1 MKIKKYVVNDMNEAM
16 TRIRYELGADAI
28 IISQRKVRKGGFL
41 GLFSKKSLE
50 VTAAIDNYSKEKKH
64 NYNTEDKINKG
75 NNNKGNNNKGN
86 NIEVIKRMIEERN
99 NNNNIKYD
107 NNIDHDT
114 NILDSYREILE
125 SKSESFEN
133 KRSKGEE
140 FTKTKDLMDEI
151 RDLKKIVKDMG
162 KNQKTYEEENSSL
175 LNFFKN
181 LDLEEEFIETIIKK
195 VGNLEENLEEREK
208 IKRVIENTIDIRSN
222 SVGKVTVLVGPTG
235 VGKTTTIAKL
245 AGKLSLIDKKKV
257 GLITID
263 TYRIGAVEQLKTY
276 ADIMNIPFKVVFSI
290 KDMEKAIIDLDY
302 CDVILVDTTG
312 RSSKNMMQI
321 SELRAFIEK
330 IKEKSVHLV
339 MSASTKN
346 KDIETIIK
354 GYTILEYEN
363 IIITKLDETSTY
375 GSILTILDK
384 GKKPISFITTGQ
396 DVPDDIKE
404 GNKEEIAKIVLGE
417 NKLC

>member
-64 NYNTEDKINKG
+64 NSNTEDKI
-75 NNNKGNNNKGN
+75 NKGNNNKGN

-99 NNNNIKYD
+99 NNNKYD

>member
-28 IISQRKVRKGGFL
+28 IISQRKVRRRGFL

-64 NYNTEDKINKG
+64 NYNTGYKV
-75 NNNKGNNNKGN
+75 NNEN
-86 NIEVIKRMIEERN
+86 NIEIIKKMIEERN
-99 NNNNIKYD
+99 NNAKFNSNI
-107 NNIDHDT
+107 NSDT
-114 NILDSYREILE
+114 NVSDRYKEIVI
-125 SKSESFEN
+125 SKNDKFEN
-133 KRSKGEE
+133 KSIKEKDTTE
-140 FTKTKDLMDEI
+140 TKALMDEI
-151 RDLKKIVKDMG
+151 RGLKTIVENMG
-162 KNQKTYEEENSSL
+162 KNQKSNKDEDSSL
-175 LNFFKN
+175 MKFFKDM
-181 LDLEEEFIETIIKK
+181 DLEEELIENIIKK
-195 VGNLEENLEEREK
+195 VRNLEDNIDEREK
-208 IKRVIENTIDIRSN
+208 IKRVIEDNIEIKLN
-222 SVGKVTVLVGPTG
+222 SVGKITVLVGPTG

-245 AGKLSLIDKKKV
+245 AGKLALIDKKKV
-257 GLITID
+257 GFITID

-290 KDMEKAIIDLDY
+290 KDMEKAITDLQY

-339 MSASTKN
+339 ISASTKN

-354 GYTILEYEN
+354 GYNVLDYEN

-375 GSILTILDK
+375 GSILTILDEA
-384 GKKPISFITTGQ
+384 KKPISFITTGQ

-404 GNKEEIAKIVLGE
+404 GNKEEIAKIILGE

>member
-28 IISQRKVRKGGFL
+28 IISQRKIRKGGFL

-50 VTAAIDNYSKEKKH
+50 VTAAIDNYSTEKK
-64 NYNTEDKINKG
+64 YNSNTVNKI
-75 NNNKGNNNKGN
+75 NKGN
-86 NIEVIKRMIEERN
+86 NIEVIKRMLEERN
-99 NNNNIKYD
+99 NNVKYD
-107 NNIDHDT
+107 NNINHDT
-114 NILDSYREILE
+114 NALDSYKEILE
-125 SKSESFEN
+125 SKSEGSQN
-133 KRSKGEE
+133 KRFKGKKFSES
-140 FTKTKDLMDEI
+140 KDLMDEI
-151 RDLKKIVKDMG
+151 RDLKKIVKDIG
-162 KNQKTYEEENSSL
+162 KSEKSYADENSSL
-175 LNFFKN
+175 VKFFKD
-181 LDLEEEFIETIIKK
+181 LDLEEEFIEEIIKK

-208 IKRVIENTIDIRSN
+208 IKRVIEDTIDVRVN
-222 SVGKVTVLVGPTG
+222 SVGKVTVLIGPTG

-339 MSASTKN
+339 ISASTKN

-354 GYTILEYEN
+354 GYSILEYEN
-363 IIITKLDETSTY
+363 IIITKLDETSIY

>member
-1 MKIKKYVVNDMNEAM
+1 MK
-16 TRIRYELGADAI
+16 
-28 IISQRKVRKGGFL
+28 
-41 GLFSKKSLE
+41 
-50 VTAAIDNYSKEKKH
+50 
-64 NYNTEDKINKG
+64 
-75 NNNKGNNNKGN
+75 NN
-86 NIEVIKRMIEERN
+86 
-99 NNNNIKYD
+99 
-107 NNIDHDT
+107 
-114 NILDSYREILE
+114 
-125 SKSESFEN
+125 
-133 KRSKGEE
+133 
-140 FTKTKDLMDEI
+140 
-151 RDLKKIVKDMG
+151 
-162 KNQKTYEEENSSL
+162 
-175 LNFFKN
+175 
-181 LDLEEEFIETIIKK
+181 KK

-208 IKRVIENTIDIRSN
+208 IKRVIEDTIDVRVN

-339 MSASTKN
+339 ISASTKN

-354 GYTILEYEN
+354 GYSILEYEN
-363 IIITKLDETSTY
+363 IIITKLDETSIY

-384 GKKPISFITTGQ
+384 GKNPISFITTGQ

>member
-50 VTAAIDNYSKEKKH
+50 VTAAIDNYSTEKE
-64 NYNTEDKINKG
+64 YNSNTVDKINKG
-75 NNNKGNNNKGN
+75 S
-86 NIEVIKRMIEERN
+86 NIETIKRMIEERN
-99 NNNNIKYD
+99 NNVEYD
-107 NNIDHDT
+107 NDINHDT
-114 NILDSYREILE
+114 NVLDNYKAVLE
-125 SKSESFEN
+125 SKSESFQN
-133 KRSKGEE
+133 KIFRGKE
-140 FTKTKDLMDEI
+140 FTETKNLMDEI
-151 RDLKKIVKDMG
+151 KDLKKMVKDIG
-162 KNQKTYEEENSSL
+162 KSEKSYADENSSL
-175 LNFFKN
+175 VNFFKDF
-181 LDLEEEFIETIIKK
+181 DLEEEFIEKIIKK
-195 VGNLEENLEEREK
+195 VGDLEDNLEEREK
-208 IKRVIENTIDIRSN
+208 IKRVIEDTIDVRVN

-276 ADIMNIPFKVVFSI
+276 ADIMNIPFRVVFSM

-330 IKEKSVHLV
+330 IKEKSIHLV
-339 MSASTKN
+339 ISASTKN
-346 KDIETIIK
+346 RDIETIIK
-354 GYTILEYEN
+354 GYTVLEYEN

-384 GKKPISFITTGQ
+384 AKKPISFITTGQ

>member
-16 TRIRYELGADAI
+16 TRIRYELGTDAI

-64 NYNTEDKINKG
+64 NPNTEDKINKG
-75 NNNKGNNNKGN
+75 NN
-86 NIEVIKRMIEERN
+86 IEAIKRMIEERN
-99 NNNNIKYD
+99 NNIKCD

-133 KRSKGEE
+133 KRSKGKE
-140 FTKTKDLMDEI
+140 FTETKDLMNEI
-151 RDLKKIVKDMG
+151 RDLKKIVKDIG
-162 KNQKTYEEENSSL
+162 KNEKSYEDENSSL
-175 LNFFKN
+175 VNFFKD
-181 LDLEEEFIETIIKK
+181 LDLQEEFIEKIIKK
-195 VGNLEENLEEREK
+195 VGDLEDNLEEREK

-222 SVGKVTVLVGPTG
+222 SVDKVTVLVGPTG

-290 KDMEKAIIDLDY
+290 KDMEKSIIDLDY

-339 MSASTKN
+339 ISASTKN

>member
-16 TRIRYELGADAI
+16 TRIRYELGTDAI

-64 NYNTEDKINKG
+64 NSNTEDKINKE
-75 NNNKGNNNKGN
+75 N
-86 NIEVIKRMIEERN
+86 NIEVIKRMIEER
-99 NNNNIKYD
+99 NNNIKYD

-114 NILDSYREILE
+114 NILDSYKEILE

-133 KRSKGEE
+133 KRSKGKE
-140 FTKTKDLMDEI
+140 FAETKDLMNEI
-151 RDLKKIVKDMG
+151 RDLKKIVKDIG
-162 KNQKTYEEENSSL
+162 KNEKSYEDESSSL
-175 LNFFKN
+175 VNFFKD
-181 LDLEEEFIETIIKK
+181 LDLEEEFIEKIIKK
-195 VGNLEENLEEREK
+195 VGDLEDNLEEREK

-290 KDMEKAIIDLDY
+290 KDMEKSIIDLDY

-339 MSASTKN
+339 ISASTKN

-384 GKKPISFITTGQ
+384 GKEPISFITTGQ

>member
-75 NNNKGNNNKGN
+75 NNNKGNN
-86 NIEVIKRMIEERN
+86 IEVIKRMIEER

>member
-16 TRIRYELGADAI
+16 TRIRYELGTDAI

-64 NYNTEDKINKG
+64 NSNTEDKINKG
-75 NNNKGNNNKGN
+75 NNNKGNN
-86 NIEVIKRMIEERN
+86 IEAIKRMIEER
-99 NNNNIKYD
+99 NNNIKYD

-133 KRSKGEE
+133 KRSKGKE
-140 FTKTKDLMDEI
+140 FAETKDLMNEI
-151 RDLKKIVKDMG
+151 RDLKKIVKDIG
-162 KNQKTYEEENSSL
+162 KNEKSYEDENSL
-175 LNFFKN
+175 LVNFFKD
-181 LDLEEEFIETIIKK
+181 LDLEEEFIEKIIKK
-195 VGNLEENLEEREK
+195 VDELEDNLEEREK

-222 SVGKVTVLVGPTG
+222 SVDKVTVLVGPTG

-290 KDMEKAIIDLDY
+290 KDMEKSIIDLDY

-339 MSASTKN
+339 ISASTKN

-404 GNKEEIAKIVLGE
+404 GNKEEIGKIVLGE

>member
-16 TRIRYELGADAI
+16 TRIRYELGTDAI

-64 NYNTEDKINKG
+64 NSNTEDKI
-75 NNNKGNNNKGN
+75 NKGN
-86 NIEVIKRMIEERN
+86 NIEVIKRMLEER
-99 NNNNIKYD
+99 NNNIKYD

-114 NILDSYREILE
+114 NILDSYKEILE
-125 SKSESFEN
+125 SKSESLEN
-133 KRSKGEE
+133 KRSKGKE
-140 FTKTKDLMDEI
+140 FTETKDLMNEI
-151 RDLKKIVKDMG
+151 RDLKKIVKDIG
-162 KNQKTYEEENSSL
+162 KNEKSYEDENSSL
-175 LNFFKN
+175 VNFFKD
-181 LDLEEEFIETIIKK
+181 LDLEEEFIEKIIKK
-195 VGNLEENLEEREK
+195 VGNLEDNLEEREK
-208 IKRVIENTIDIRSN
+208 IRRVIENTIDIRSN
-222 SVGKVTVLVGPTG
+222 SVDKVTVLVGPTG

-290 KDMEKAIIDLDY
+290 KDMEKSIIDLDY

-339 MSASTKN
+339 ISASTKN

>member
-28 IISQRKVRKGGFL
+28 IISQRKIRKGGFL

-50 VTAAIDNYSKEKKH
+50 VTAAIDNYSTEKK
-64 NYNTEDKINKG
+64 YNSNTVNKI
-75 NNNKGNNNKGN
+75 NKGN
-86 NIEVIKRMIEERN
+86 NIEVIKRMLEERN
-99 NNNNIKYD
+99 NNVKHD
-107 NNIDHDT
+107 NNINHDT
-114 NILDSYREILE
+114 NVLDSYKEILE
-125 SKSESFEN
+125 SKSESFQN
-133 KRSKGEE
+133 KSFKGKE
-140 FTKTKDLMDEI
+140 FSETKDLMYEI
-151 RDLKKIVKDMG
+151 RDLKKIVKDIG
-162 KNQKTYEEENSSL
+162 KSEKSYADENSSL
-175 LNFFKN
+175 VKFFKD
-181 LDLEEEFIETIIKK
+181 LDLEEEFIEEIIKK
-195 VGNLEENLEEREK
+195 AGNLEENLEEREK
-208 IKRVIENTIDIRSN
+208 IKRVIEDTIDVRVN
-222 SVGKVTVLVGPTG
+222 SVGKVTVLIGPTG

-339 MSASTKN
+339 ISASTKN

-354 GYTILEYEN
+354 GYSILEYEN
-363 IIITKLDETSTY
+363 IIITKLDETSIY

>member
-16 TRIRYELGADAI
+16 TRIRYELGTDAI

-64 NYNTEDKINKG
+64 NSNTEGKI
-75 NNNKGNNNKGN
+75 NKGNNNKGN

-99 NNNNIKYD
+99 NNIKYD

-114 NILDSYREILE
+114 NILDSYREILGSE
-125 SKSESFEN
+125 SESFEN
-133 KRSKGEE
+133 KRSKGKE
-140 FTKTKDLMDEI
+140 FAETKDLMNEI
-151 RDLKKIVKDMG
+151 RDLKKIVKDIG
-162 KNQKTYEEENSSL
+162 KNEKSYEDENSSL
-175 LNFFKN
+175 VNFFKD
-181 LDLEEEFIETIIKK
+181 LDLEEEFIEKIIKK
-195 VGNLEENLEEREK
+195 VDDLEDNLEEREK

-222 SVGKVTVLVGPTG
+222 SVDKVTVLVGPTG

-290 KDMEKAIIDLDY
+290 KDMEKSIIDLDY

-330 IKEKSVHLV
+330 IKEKSMHLV
-339 MSASTKN
+339 ISASTKN

-384 GKKPISFITTGQ
+384 AKKPISFITTGQ

-404 GNKEEIAKIVLGE
+404 GNKEEIAEIVLGE

>member
-1 MKIKKYVVNDMNEAM
+1 M
-16 TRIRYELGADAI
+16 L
-28 IISQRKVRKGGFL
+28 
-41 GLFSKKSLE
+41 
-50 VTAAIDNYSKEKKH
+50 
-64 NYNTEDKINKG
+64 
-75 NNNKGNNNKGN
+75 
-86 NIEVIKRMIEERN
+86 EERN
-99 NNNNIKYD
+99 NNVKYD
-107 NNIDHDT
+107 NNINHDT
-114 NILDSYREILE
+114 NALDRYKEILE
-125 SKSESFEN
+125 SKSEGAQN
-133 KRSKGEE
+133 KSLKGKKFSES
-140 FTKTKDLMDEI
+140 KDLMDEI
-151 RDLKKIVKDMG
+151 RDLKKIVKDIG
-162 KNQKTYEEENSSL
+162 KSEKSYADENSSL
-175 LNFFKN
+175 VKFFKD
-181 LDLEEEFIETIIKK
+181 LDLEEEFIEEIIKK

-208 IKRVIENTIDIRSN
+208 IKRVIEDTIDVRVN

-339 MSASTKN
+339 ISASTKN
-346 KDIETIIK
+346 KDIETIVK
-354 GYTILEYEN
+354 GYSILEYEN
-363 IIITKLDETSTY
+363 IIITKLDETSIY

-384 GKKPISFITTGQ
+384 GKNPISFITTGQ

>member
-28 IISQRKVRKGGFL
+28 IISQRKIRKGGFL

-50 VTAAIDNYSKEKKH
+50 VTAAIDNYSTEKK
-64 NYNTEDKINKG
+64 YNSNTVNKI
-75 NNNKGNNNKGN
+75 NKGN
-86 NIEVIKRMIEERN
+86 NIEVIKRMLEERN
-99 NNNNIKYD
+99 NNVKYD
-107 NNIDHDT
+107 NNINHDT
-114 NILDSYREILE
+114 NALDRYKEILE
-125 SKSESFEN
+125 SKSEGAQN
-133 KRSKGEE
+133 KSLKGKKFSES
-140 FTKTKDLMDEI
+140 KDLMDEI
-151 RDLKKIVKDMG
+151 RDLKKIVKDIG
-162 KNQKTYEEENSSL
+162 KSEKSYADENSSL
-175 LNFFKN
+175 MKFFKD
-181 LDLEEEFIETIIKK
+181 LDLEEEFIEEIIKK

-208 IKRVIENTIDIRSN
+208 IKRVIEDTIDVRVN

-330 IKEKSVHLV
+330 IKEKSIHLV
-339 MSASTKN
+339 ISASTKN

-354 GYTILEYEN
+354 GYSILEYEN
-363 IIITKLDETSTY
+363 IIITKLDETSIY

-384 GKKPISFITTGQ
+384 GKNPISFITTGQ

>member
-16 TRIRYELGADAI
+16 TRIRYELGTDAI

-64 NYNTEDKINKG
+64 NSNTEDKI
-75 NNNKGNNNKGN
+75 NKGNNNKGN
-86 NIEVIKRMIEERN
+86 NIEVIKRMIEER
-99 NNNNIKYD
+99 NNNIKYD

-133 KRSKGEE
+133 KRSKEKE
-140 FTKTKDLMDEI
+140 FAETKDLMNEI
-151 RDLKKIVKDMG
+151 RDLKKIVKDIG
-162 KNQKTYEEENSSL
+162 KNEKSYEDENSSL
-175 LNFFKN
+175 VNFFKD
-181 LDLEEEFIETIIKK
+181 LDLEEEFIEKIIKK
-195 VGNLEENLEEREK
+195 VDDLEDNLEEREK

-222 SVGKVTVLVGPTG
+222 SVDKVTVLVGPTG

-290 KDMEKAIIDLDY
+290 KDMEKSIIDLDY

-339 MSASTKN
+339 ISASTKN

>member
-75 NNNKGNNNKGN
+75 NNNKGNN
-86 NIEVIKRMIEERN
+86 IEVIKRMIEERN
-99 NNNNIKYD
+99 NNNKYD

-321 SELRAFIEK
+321 LELRAFIEK

>member
-64 NYNTEDKINKG
+64 NYNTEDKI
-75 NNNKGNNNKGN
+75 NKGNNNKGN

>member
-16 TRIRYELGADAI
+16 TRIRYELGTDAI

-64 NYNTEDKINKG
+64 NSNTEDKINKE
-75 NNNKGNNNKGN
+75 N
-86 NIEVIKRMIEERN
+86 NIEVIKKMIEERN
-99 NNNNIKYD
+99 NNTKYD

-114 NILDSYREILE
+114 NILDSYKEILE
-125 SKSESFEN
+125 SKSKSFEN
-133 KRSKGEE
+133 KRSKGKE
-140 FTKTKDLMDEI
+140 FTETKDLMDEI
-151 RDLKKIVKDMG
+151 RDLKKIVKDIG
-162 KNQKTYEEENSSL
+162 KNEKSYEDENSSL
-175 LNFFKN
+175 VNFFKD
-181 LDLEEEFIETIIKK
+181 LDLEEEFIEKIIKK
-195 VGNLEENLEEREK
+195 VGDLEDNLEEREK

-290 KDMEKAIIDLDY
+290 KDMEKSIIDLDY

-339 MSASTKN
+339 ISASTKN

>member
-28 IISQRKVRKGGFL
+28 IISQRKIRKGGFL

-50 VTAAIDNYSKEKKH
+50 VTAAIDNYSTEKK
-64 NYNTEDKINKG
+64 YNSNTVNKI
-75 NNNKGNNNKGN
+75 NKGN
-86 NIEVIKRMIEERN
+86 NIEVIKRMLEERN
-99 NNNNIKYD
+99 NNVKYD
-107 NNIDHDT
+107 NNINHDT
-114 NILDSYREILE
+114 NALDSYKEILE
-125 SKSESFEN
+125 SKSEGSQN
-133 KRSKGEE
+133 KGFKGKKFSES
-140 FTKTKDLMDEI
+140 KDLMDEI
-151 RDLKKIVKDMG
+151 RDLKKIVKDIG
-162 KNQKTYEEENSSL
+162 KSEKSYADENYSL
-175 LNFFKN
+175 VKFFKD
-181 LDLEEEFIETIIKK
+181 LDLEEEFIEGIIKK
-195 VGNLEENLEEREK
+195 AGNLEENLEEREK
-208 IKRVIENTIDIRSN
+208 IKRVIEDAIDVRVN

-276 ADIMNIPFKVVFSI
+276 ADIMNIPFKVAFSI

-339 MSASTKN
+339 ISASTKN

-354 GYTILEYEN
+354 GYSILEYEN
-363 IIITKLDETSTY
+363 IIITKLDETSIY

>member
-16 TRIRYELGADAI
+16 TRIRYELGTDAI

-64 NYNTEDKINKG
+64 NSNTEDKINKR
-75 NNNKGNNNKGN
+75 N
-86 NIEVIKRMIEERN
+86 NIEVIKRMIEEK
-99 NNNNIKYD
+99 NNNIKYD
-107 NNIDHDT
+107 NNINHDT
-114 NILDSYREILE
+114 NILDSYKEILE

-133 KRSKGEE
+133 KRSKGKE
-140 FTKTKDLMDEI
+140 FAETKDLMDEI
-151 RDLKKIVKDMG
+151 RDLKKIVKDIG
-162 KNQKTYEEENSSL
+162 KNEKSYEDENSSL
-175 LNFFKN
+175 VNFFKD
-181 LDLEEEFIETIIKK
+181 LDLEEEFIEKIIKK
-195 VGNLEENLEEREK
+195 VGDLEDNLEEREK

-222 SVGKVTVLVGPTG
+222 SVDKVTVLVGPTG

-290 KDMEKAIIDLDY
+290 KDIEKSIIDLDY

-339 MSASTKN
+339 ISASTKN

>member
-28 IISQRKVRKGGFL
+28 IISQRKIRKGGFL

-50 VTAAIDNYSKEKKH
+50 VTAAIDNYSTEKK
-64 NYNTEDKINKG
+64 YNSNTVNKI
-75 NNNKGNNNKGN
+75 NKGN
-86 NIEVIKRMIEERN
+86 NIEVIKRMLEERN
-99 NNNNIKYD
+99 NNVKYD
-107 NNIDHDT
+107 NNINHDT
-114 NILDSYREILE
+114 NALDSYKEILE
-125 SKSESFEN
+125 SKSEGSKNKSF
-133 KRSKGEE
+133 KGKKFSES
-140 FTKTKDLMDEI
+140 KDLMDEI
-151 RDLKKIVKDMG
+151 RDLKKIVKDIG
-162 KNQKTYEEENSSL
+162 KSEKCYADENSSL
-175 LNFFKN
+175 VNFFKD
-181 LDLEEEFIETIIKK
+181 LDLEEEFIEKIIKK
-195 VGNLEENLEEREK
+195 VGDLEDNLEEREK
-208 IKRVIENTIDIRSN
+208 IKRVIEDTIDVRVN

-290 KDMEKAIIDLDY
+290 KDMGKAIIDLDY

-339 MSASTKN
+339 ISASTKN

-354 GYTILEYEN
+354 GYSILEYEN
-363 IIITKLDETSTY
+363 IIITKLDETSIY

>member
-28 IISQRKVRKGGFL
+28 IISQRKVRRRGFL

-64 NYNTEDKINKG
+64 NYNTGYKV
-75 NNNKGNNNKGN
+75 NNEN
-86 NIEVIKRMIEERN
+86 NIEIIKKMIEERN
-99 NNNNIKYD
+99 NNAKFNS
-107 NNIDHDT
+107 NIDSDT
-114 NILDSYREILE
+114 NVSDRYKEIVI
-125 SKSESFEN
+125 SKNDKFEN
-133 KRSKGEE
+133 KSIKEKDTTE
-140 FTKTKDLMDEI
+140 TKALMDEI
-151 RDLKKIVKDMG
+151 RGLKTIVENMG
-162 KNQKTYEEENSSL
+162 KNQKSNKDEDSSL
-175 LNFFKN
+175 MKFFKDM
-181 LDLEEEFIETIIKK
+181 DLEEELIENIIKK
-195 VGNLEENLEEREK
+195 VRNLEDNIDEREK
-208 IKRVIENTIDIRSN
+208 IKRVIEDNIEIKLN
-222 SVGKVTVLVGPTG
+222 SVGKITVLVGPTG

-245 AGKLSLIDKKKV
+245 AGKLALIDKKKV

-290 KDMEKAIIDLDY
+290 KDMEKAITDLQY

-339 MSASTKN
+339 ISASTKN

-354 GYTILEYEN
+354 GYNVLEYEN

-375 GSILTILDK
+375 GSILTILDEA
-384 GKKPISFITTGQ
+384 KKPISFITTGQ

-404 GNKEEIAKIVLGE
+404 GNKEEIAKIILGE

>member
-16 TRIRYELGADAI
+16 TRIRYELGTDAI

-64 NYNTEDKINKG
+64 NSNTEDKINKR
-75 NNNKGNNNKGN
+75 N
-86 NIEVIKRMIEERN
+86 NIEVIKRMIEEK
-99 NNNNIKYD
+99 NNNIKYD
-107 NNIDHDT
+107 NNINHDT
-114 NILDSYREILE
+114 NILDSYKEILE

-133 KRSKGEE
+133 KRSKGKE
-140 FTKTKDLMDEI
+140 FAETKDLMDEI
-151 RDLKKIVKDMG
+151 RDLKKIVKDIG
-162 KNQKTYEEENSSL
+162 KNEKSYEDENSSL
-175 LNFFKN
+175 VNFFKD
-181 LDLEEEFIETIIKK
+181 LDLEEEFIEKIIKK
-195 VGNLEENLEEREK
+195 VGDLEDNLEEREK

-222 SVGKVTVLVGPTG
+222 SVDKVTVLVGPTG

-263 TYRIGAVEQLKTY
+263 TYRIGAIEQLKTY

-290 KDMEKAIIDLDY
+290 KDIEKSIIDLDY

-339 MSASTKN
+339 ISASTKN

>member
-50 VTAAIDNYSKEKKH
+50 VTAAIDNHSTEKK
-64 NYNTEDKINKG
+64 YNFNTVNKI
-75 NNNKGNNNKGN
+75 NKGN
-86 NIEVIKRMIEERN
+86 NIEVIKKMIEERN
-99 NNNNIKYD
+99 NNVKYD
-107 NNIDHDT
+107 NNINHDT
-114 NILDSYREILE
+114 NVLDSYKEILE
-125 SKSESFEN
+125 SKSESFQN
-133 KRSKGEE
+133 KSFRGKE
-140 FTKTKDLMDEI
+140 FSETKDLMNEI
-151 RDLKKIVKDMG
+151 RDLKKIVKDIG
-162 KNQKTYEEENSSL
+162 KSEKSYADENSSL
-175 LNFFKN
+175 VNFFKD
-181 LDLEEEFIETIIKK
+181 LDLEEELIEKIIKK
-195 VGNLEENLEEREK
+195 VGNLEDNLEEREK
-208 IKRVIENTIDIRSN
+208 IKRVIEDTIDVRVN

-276 ADIMNIPFKVVFSI
+276 ADIMNIPFKVVFSM

-339 MSASTKN
+339 ISASTKN
-346 KDIETIIK
+346 KDVETIIK
-354 GYTILEYEN
+354 GYSILEYEN
-363 IIITKLDETSTY
+363 IIITKLDETSIY
-375 GSILTILDK
+375 GSILTVLDK

-396 DVPDDIKE
+396 DVPDDIRE

>member
-16 TRIRYELGADAI
+16 TRIRYELGTDAI

-50 VTAAIDNYSKEKKH
+50 VTAAIDNYSKGKKH
-64 NYNTEDKINKG
+64 NSNTEDKI
-75 NNNKGNNNKGN
+75 NKGN

-99 NNNNIKYD
+99 NNIKYD
-107 NNIDHDT
+107 DNIDHDT

-133 KRSKGEE
+133 KRSKGKELTE
-140 FTKTKDLMDEI
+140 TKDLMNEI
-151 RDLKKIVKDMG
+151 RDLKKIVKDIG
-162 KNQKTYEEENSSL
+162 KNEKSYEDENSSL
-175 LNFFKN
+175 VNFFKD
-181 LDLEEEFIETIIKK
+181 LDLEEEFIEKIIKK
-195 VGNLEENLEEREK
+195 VGDLEDNLEEREK
-208 IKRVIENTIDIRSN
+208 IKRVIKNTIDIRSN
-222 SVGKVTVLVGPTG
+222 SVDKVTVLVGPTG

-290 KDMEKAIIDLDY
+290 KDMEKSIIDLDY

-339 MSASTKN
+339 ISASTKN

>member
-28 IISQRKVRKGGFL
+28 IISQRKVRRRGFL

-64 NYNTEDKINKG
+64 NYNTGYKV
-75 NNNKGNNNKGN
+75 NNEN
-86 NIEVIKRMIEERN
+86 NIEIIKKMIEERN
-99 NNNNIKYD
+99 NNAKFNS
-107 NNIDHDT
+107 NIDSDT
-114 NILDSYREILE
+114 NVSDRYKEIVI
-125 SKSESFEN
+125 SKNDKFEN
-133 KRSKGEE
+133 KSIKEKDITE
-140 FTKTKDLMDEI
+140 TKDLMDEI
-151 RDLKKIVKDMG
+151 RGLKTIVENMG
-162 KNQKTYEEENSSL
+162 KNQKSNKDEDSSL
-175 LNFFKN
+175 MKFLKDM
-181 LDLEEEFIETIIKK
+181 DLEEELIENIIKK
-195 VGNLEENLEEREK
+195 VRNLEDNIDEREK
-208 IKRVIENTIDIRSN
+208 IKRVIEDNIEIKLN
-222 SVGKVTVLVGPTG
+222 SVGKITVLVGPTG

-245 AGKLSLIDKKKV
+245 AGKLALIDKKKV

-290 KDMEKAIIDLDY
+290 KDMEKAITDLQY

-339 MSASTKN
+339 ISASTKN

-354 GYTILEYEN
+354 GYNVLEYEN

-375 GSILTILDK
+375 GSILTILDEA
-384 GKKPISFITTGQ
+384 KKPISFITTGQ

-404 GNKEEIAKIVLGE
+404 GNKEEIAKIILGE

>member
-28 IISQRKVRKGGFL
+28 IISQRKVRRRGFL

-64 NYNTEDKINKG
+64 NYNTGYKV
-75 NNNKGNNNKGN
+75 NNEN
-86 NIEVIKRMIEERN
+86 NIEIIKKMIEERN
-99 NNNNIKYD
+99 NNAKFNS
-107 NNIDHDT
+107 NIDSDT
-114 NILDSYREILE
+114 NVSDRYKEIVI
-125 SKSESFEN
+125 SKNDKFEN
-133 KRSKGEE
+133 KSIKEKDTTE
-140 FTKTKDLMDEI
+140 TKALMDEI
-151 RDLKKIVKDMG
+151 RGLKTIVENMG
-162 KNQKTYEEENSSL
+162 KNQKSNKDEDSSL
-175 LNFFKN
+175 MKFLKDM
-181 LDLEEEFIETIIKK
+181 DLEEELIENIIKK
-195 VGNLEENLEEREK
+195 VRNLEDNIDEREK
-208 IKRVIENTIDIRSN
+208 IKRVIEDNIEIKLN
-222 SVGKVTVLVGPTG
+222 SVGKITVLVGPTG

-245 AGKLSLIDKKKV
+245 AGKLALIDKKKV

-290 KDMEKAIIDLDY
+290 KDMEKAITDLQY

-339 MSASTKN
+339 ISASTKN

-354 GYTILEYEN
+354 GYNVLEYEN

-375 GSILTILDK
+375 GSILTILDEA
-384 GKKPISFITTGQ
+384 KKPISFITTGQ

-404 GNKEEIAKIVLGE
+404 GNKEEIAKIILGE